1 MLKKISLIF
10 TIILILTTTLFPSDP
25 FNYFVEVKNFNNKV
39 YSEKTTRYRLTSSNE
54 DFSLIATGYQK
65 IISDKIKGQK
75 KIIDIETGPVA
86 NPPASGEELSPYLKD
101 TRFLNL
107 ASPEITGAASKFKG
121 SPDPVKS
128 VEDYVYK
135 HITDKTLGI
144 PLVPAVDIYRM
155 NRGDC
160 TEHSV
165 LAVALLRKLLV
176 PARAVVGM
184 LLTEEF
190 KGRRNIFVY
199 HMWAE
204 AFVKGKW
211 VLVDATRP
219 GEKHLN
225 RYIAF
230 TYHNLKTE
238 APLPYLRAVSSIQD
252 LMVEYMGE

>member
-1 MLKKISLIF
+1 MHNKTLLTIIYIF
-10 TIILILTTTLFPSDP
+10 TLSLLLHPSDP
-25 FNYFVEVKNFNNKV
+25 FNYFVEVINFSNKI

-54 DFSLIATGYQK
+54 NFSLITTSYQK
-65 IISDKIKGQK
+65 IISDNTRGKQRV
-75 KIIDIETGPVA
+75 IEVESGPVA
-86 NPPASGEELSPYLKD
+86 DSPTSEEERSPYLKD

-107 ASPEITGAASKFKG
+107 SSAEITGAAMKFKR
-121 SPDPVKS
+121 SPDPVTS
-128 VEDYVYK
+128 VEDYVFK
-135 HITDKTLGI
+135 HIKDKILGI
-144 PLVPAVDIYRM
+144 PLVPAVDVYHM
-155 NRGDC
+155 KRGDC

-165 LAVALLRKLLV
+165 LAVALLRKLRV

-184 LLTEEF
+184 LLINGF
-190 KGRRNIFVY
+190 KEKRNVFMY

-211 VLVDATRP
+211 ILVDATSP

-230 TYHNLKTE
+230 AYHNLKTE

-252 LMVEYMGE
+252 LIVEYVER